1 MTGMVRTTVGTILRL
16 YPLGEDGLI
25 VSWCTADGGM
35 VRTAARG
42 ARRPGSESCGRID
55 LFHECEL
62 TYRPAKQGDLGNLR
76 STTLLSPRLPLRREL
91 SKLRLA
97 SYLCALL
104 SCTVEAEDG
113 NPAWHSLLAAALD
126 YLCTS
131 PARPAVLERFERRLA
146 ELHGIYSPSISPHR
160 ALAQHFMPHLPGGR
174 ESLFSPPGAQL

>member
-1 MTGMVRTTVGTILRL
+1 MERTTVGTILRL

-25 VSWCTADGGM
+25 VSWCTADLGI

-42 ARRPGSESCGRID
+42 ARRPGSETCGRID

-62 TYRPAKQGDLGNLR
+62 TYRPATRGDLGSLR
-76 STTLLSPRLPLRREL
+76 STALLSPRLPLRREL

-104 SCTVEAEDG
+104 SCTVEPEDG

-126 YLCTS
+126 YLCTA
-131 PARPAVLERFERRLA
+131 PARPAVLERFERRMA

-160 ALAQHFMPHLPGGR
+160 ALAQHFTPRLPSGR
-174 ESLFSPPGAQL
+174 DSLFTRADAQP